1 MRLTLI
7 GLLVVPLVSL
17 LALWA
22 FAASVTLGNALHERD
37 YNRLVAL
44 SANPSDALASQI
56 SQERLDTYTWLHT
69 DPRPPASQ
77 LAAARKRT
85 DAAVAGYHR
94 LQHATQGLRP
104 AAAGPA
110 QDSLISLLDH
120 LPRLRAAADAGVLS
134 PAAAFQAYSQ
144 IMDALFDVD
153 SSSYQGNE
161 LVVDH
166 QTDASIDAARALEYA
181 SREAALVS
189 GAAAAHG
196 QMSASDRE
204 LFASAVADQR
214 LLIGDALGTFSA
226 QLRGPWARA
235 YDSRAHRQFM
245 VLENRIAGSIGSRAP
260 IPVNI
265 RTWQTVSRKFL
276 AGVEEAEIRAAPPLA
291 ALAARTGNRLL
302 LEAVLAGGLGLV
314 AVVASILLTLWFGRR
329 LTGELT
335 TLHDSAQ
342 QMAAERLPRVVQ
354 RLRDGQEVDVE
365 AESPPPPPGR
375 ITEIAR
381 VADAFESVQRTA
393 VQAAVGQANLRKGV
407 NQVFLNLSLRNQ
419 SLLHRQ
425 LGMLDAMERATDEPA
440 ALADLFR
447 LDHLTTRM
455 RRHAENLIILSGATP
470 GRGWRDPVPV
480 VDVLRAAIGEVED
493 YIRVDVASDGR
504 DAVVGS
510 AVNDVIHLVAELI
523 ENATTFSPPSTQVE
537 IRADAVANGFA
548 VEIEDRGLGLTPAE
562 LAEVNARLASPPE
575 FDLAHSDQLGLF
587 VVGQLAARQGI
598 KVSLRDSPF
607 GGTTA
612 IVLLPPGLV
621 VREGETGPQA
631 SPGAVRR
638 PGVDAEVLPTG
649 PLEAITNRERASVFS
664 LTGRPRLELA
674 RPETAAAA
682 PAPRPDAAPAP
693 APPALAPP
701 ALASP
706 WPPAPPPAAPEPRL
720 AADPGP
726 SPEDTAPQP
735 VIAAGPG
742 PRLAQRGPGA
752 QGTHRGLP
760 RRVRQASLV
769 PQLRGTAGAT
779 PEKPP
784 ETAAGRQPRSPE
796 MTRSLMSALQDGWQ
810 RGRAD
815 DLDDPQGGPDE
826 GGAG

>member
-22 FAASVTLGNALHERD
+22 FAASVTLANALHERD

-134 PAAAFQAYSQ
+134 PAAAFQAYSK

-181 SREAALVS
+181 SREAALVD

-265 RTWQTVSRKFL
+265 RTWQTVSRKFQ

-291 ALAARTGNRLL
+291 ALGARTGNRLL

-354 RLRDGQEVDVE
+354 RLRDGQEVDVG
-365 AESPPPPPGR
+365 AESPLPPPG
-375 ITEIAR
+375 
-381 VADAFESVQRTA
+381 
-393 VQAAVGQANLRKGV
+393 
-407 NQVFLNLSLRNQ
+407 
-419 SLLHRQ
+419 
-425 LGMLDAMERATDEPA
+425 
-440 ALADLFR
+440 
-447 LDHLTTRM
+447 
-455 RRHAENLIILSGATP
+455 
-470 GRGWRDPVPV
+470 
-480 VDVLRAAIGEVED
+480 
-493 YIRVDVASDGR
+493 
-504 DAVVGS
+504 GS
-510 AVNDVIHLVAELI
+510 
-523 ENATTFSPPSTQVE
+523 
-537 IRADAVANGFA
+537 
-548 VEIEDRGLGLTPAE
+548 
-562 LAEVNARLASPPE
+562 
-575 FDLAHSDQLGLF
+575 
-587 VVGQLAARQGI
+587 
-598 KVSLRDSPF
+598 
-607 GGTTA
+607 
-612 IVLLPPGLV
+612 
-621 VREGETGPQA
+621 
-631 SPGAVRR
+631 
-638 PGVDAEVLPTG
+638 
-649 PLEAITNRERASVFS
+649 
-664 LTGRPRLELA
+664 
-674 RPETAAAA
+674 
-682 PAPRPDAAPAP
+682 
-693 APPALAPP
+693 
-701 ALASP
+701 
-706 WPPAPPPAAPEPRL
+706 
-720 AADPGP
+720 
-726 SPEDTAPQP
+726 
-735 VIAAGPG
+735 
-742 PRLAQRGPGA
+742 
-752 QGTHRGLP
+752 
-760 RRVRQASLV
+760 
-769 PQLRGTAGAT
+769 
-779 PEKPP
+779 
-784 ETAAGRQPRSPE
+784 PRSPGWR
-796 MTRSLMSALQDGWQ
+796 MRSSPCSGRRCRPRWARPTCARASTRSSSTCRCATSRCCTGSWACSTPWSGPPTSPPPWPTCSAWTT
-810 RGRAD
+810 
-815 DLDDPQGGPDE
+815 
-826 GGAG
+826 